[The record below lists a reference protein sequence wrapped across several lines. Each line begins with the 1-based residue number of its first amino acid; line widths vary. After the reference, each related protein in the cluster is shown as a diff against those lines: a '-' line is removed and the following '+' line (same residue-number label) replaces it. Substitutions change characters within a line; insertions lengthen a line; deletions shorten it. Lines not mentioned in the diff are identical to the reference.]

1 MDAESLW
8 PTFAEHLHWLY
19 PRGAAP
25 DERIGPGWCAVAT
38 GEQHPDLNLG
48 VLTAAADPS
57 DAAAVVSYFGERGVP
72 AAVSV
77 ASALAGDVTGVLAES
92 GYERAPQPEALMW
105 SSTAPATG
113 VSPFRVEPVGSASD
127 VAAAIAVASEGHGI
141 EGLDQVI
148 EQAPFSGR
156 NVNAW
161 LAWEGDQPLS
171 VVWLTVARQIGVWA
185 MMTPPQHRRRGAGRA
200 VLSAAL
206 ARTWSDDIDGSFLWS
221 SPMGRPLY
229 ESLGY
234 MVLDEC
240 WIWVLGGTEE
250 MLAILGNT

>member
-1 MDAESLW
+1 MDAETLW

-19 PRGAAP
+19 PRGVAP
-25 DERIGPGWCAVAT
+25 GERIGSGWCAVAT

-48 VLTAAADPS
+48 VLTAAATRS
-57 DAAAVVSYFGERGVP
+57 DAAALVSYFSGRGVP

-77 ASALAGDVTGVLAES
+77 ASALADDVAGVLVDA

-105 SSTAPATG
+105 CSRAPAPAA
-113 VSPFRVEPVGSASD
+113 SPFRVAPVAGAREA
-127 VAAAIAVASEGHGI
+127 AAAIAVASEGHGI

-148 EQAPFSGR
+148 EQTPFPGR
-156 NVNAW
+156 PVNAW
-161 LAWEGDQPLS
+161 LAWEGDKPLS
-171 VVWLTVARQIGVWA
+171 VVWLTVGRQIGVWA

-200 VLSAAL
+200 VLSTAL
-206 ARTWSDDIDGSFLWS
+206 ARTWSDDIEGSFLWS

-234 MVLDEC
+234 TVLDEC